1 MNRIILVLFLAVS
14 STSPL
19 YPQKSLVRWTE
30 ADARARVQSTDARA
44 VVDSGGGVLDITT
57 IEKGTCSLSIDI
69 PENGRDVSRNTRI
82 RIPVANAGNAECR
95 VSARLNGKKWVGGAV
110 VLAPGE
116 SESLE
121 IIFLH
126 PVDKTAPP
134 FANMDGVP
142 GGGLYIWDPVDPSD
156 LKTIQIEIKGDG
168 PVSITIG
175 GIDAD
180 GDYRTGK
187 EAATDEGFFPLID
200 KYGQYKHRDWPG
212 KVRSGED
219 LEKYLR
225 NERTELFLLAEPG
238 NFDTYGGWMD
248 GPKLPATGNFYV
260 EKVNG
265 AWWLVD
271 PDGRLFWSHGVNCA
285 GFGSGT
291 TQTEGREGY
300 FAELPGTESPFN
312 FYAANLARKFGDDW
326 REESILHIHRR
337 LRSWGMNTIANWSD
351 PAVYLS
357 DVKRTPYTANI
368 SYRSPA
374 LDGAAYKFPD
384 VFDTQFKESLETGV
398 QRAVETTRDDSW
410 CIGYFID
417 NELYLGDYG
426 RLPAI
431 IMKQKPEGAGK
442 KALFEYLRKQYATIG
457 NFNGKY
463 KTRFGSWKALS
474 KETSLPEA
482 ALKDV
487 ESFNRV
493 IIEKYYSTCRA
504 VIKELAPQKLYLGNR
519 FNLYRIYYPEDTLI
533 DDALKIA
540 AAYCDVVSINYYRFA
555 CDDLILPD
563 GIDRPI
569 IIGEFHFGALDRGL
583 PHTGLRNVASQEQRA
598 AFYRYFLN
606 QALKN
611 PQIIGAHWFQYGDE
625 PYTGRFDGENYQI
638 GIVDVCDTPYPE
650 TIEAVRNTG
659 YNMYVVRST
668 R

>member
-1 MNRIILVLFLAVS
+1 MEKTIFVLFLS
-14 STSPL
+14 LFSTSLL

-30 ADARARVQSTDARA
+30 PDAKTYVKSTHSSVVFNVAD
-44 VVDSGGGVLDITT
+44 GVLGIKT
-57 IEKGTCSLSIDI
+57 IEKGANSLSIDI
-69 PENGRDVSRNTRI
+69 PEGSRDVSKNVGI
-82 RIPVANAGNAECR
+82 QIPVANAGNAECR

-116 SESLE
+116 SENLE
-121 IIFLH
+121 ILFLH

-175 GIDAD
+175 GINAD

-187 EAATDEGFFPLID
+187 EAATDEGFFPFID
-200 KYGQYKHRDWPG
+200 EYGQYKHHDWPG
-212 KVRSGED
+212 KIHSDKD
-219 LEKYLR
+219 LEKNLL
-225 NERTELFLLAEPG
+225 NERKELLLLAEPG
-238 NFDTYGGWMD
+238 NFDKYGGWED

-265 AWWLVD
+265 AWWLID
-271 PDGRLFWSHGVNCA
+271 PEGKLFWSHGVNCA
-285 GFGSGT
+285 GFGSGG
-291 TQTEGREGY
+291 TQTAGREEY
-300 FAELPGTESPFN
+300 FAKLPGTESPFN
-312 FYAANLARKFGDDW
+312 FYTANLARKFGDDW
-326 REESILHIHRR
+326 RGTSILHIHRR
-337 LRSWGMNTIANWSD
+337 LRSWGMNTIANWSE

-357 DVKRTPYTANI
+357 EVKRTPYTVNI

-374 LDGAAYKFPD
+374 LDGASYKFPD
-384 VFDTQFKESLETGV
+384 VFDPQFKESLETGV
-398 QRAVETTRDDSW
+398 KRAVETTHDDSW

-417 NELYLGDYG
+417 NELYLGDYD

-442 KALFEYLRKQYATIG
+442 KAFFEYLRKEYITIG

-463 KTRFGSWKALS
+463 KTRFGSWKDLS

-493 IIEKYYSTCRA
+493 IIAKYYSICRA
-504 VIKELAPQKLYLGNR
+504 AIKELAPRKLYLGNR
-519 FNLYRIYYPEDTLI
+519 FNLYRIYYPEDALI
-533 DDALKIA
+533 NDALKKA
-540 AAYCDVVSINYYRFA
+540 AEYCDVVSINYYRFG
-555 CDDLILPD
+555 CEDLILPD

-583 PHTGLRNVASQEQRA
+583 PHTGLRNVANQEQRA
-598 AFYRYFLN
+598 AFYRYYLN

-611 PQIIGAHWFQYGDE
+611 PQIIGTHWFQYGDE

-638 GIVDVCDTPYPE
+638 GFVDVCDTPYPE
-650 TIEAVRNTG
+650 TIKAVRNIG
-659 YNMYVVRST
+659 YNMYVFRSNK
-668 R
+668 